1 MTPEPSKS
9 GIATLLPFWK
19 IGLAGSLSLSAFLVA
34 GVAQANPVPNHPP
47 DRAVQPEQFI
57 AEEQDRLTHMQVGS
71 QEMQALPTAI
81 AATSSAS
88 PSFLLPPQLKPAVE
102 ASPTRYLSEDELIQQ
117 MTGKATVPG
126 VKPAETKLPA
136 FAPPGSTAARSAPPV
151 ASSTSKPAPK
161 TPILVTAGTNSDLGL
176 RLFAP
181 AATNACGA
189 TCDPSLLPVPSSPQL
204 RSPSLAQATP
214 PPPYLTLPAPM
225 PDGSQSPGFAQPG
238 FTQPGFAQ
246 PGFAQPGFT
255 QPGLGQPGFTQPGL
269 AQPGFAQPGFTQPGF
284 AQPGF
289 AQPGFTQPGLAQP
302 GFAQP
307 GFAQPAT
314 SSPASIQ
321 PPGLRSQIETVPAPR
336 RTLLRTT
343 ALSDP
348 SIRLQ
353 GVYLYQGDEGSARAR
368 LSISYPLT
376 PNFLFGATFDL
387 TDGNAF
393 ADSRTQGFSVNEL
406 YFAASLPQLPNL
418 RFVVGQLD
426 LTSYFDR
433 NSFAKDGATH
443 FFNTV
448 FQTNPALSAT
458 GISSR
463 PAALVNWTLTDN
475 IEAKAAV
482 FSSSRDLSDF
492 SLDGFAG
499 EVGIRYGN
507 AVIRATYA
515 SARDAGSR
523 DGFQEIF
530 QVDRGNGV
538 TGPLADDREE
548 SYGLNGELFIP
559 SLKMGVFA
567 RYGRYNNAAISRS
580 AETYN
585 LGVSFLDLFAPDDR
599 LGLAY
604 GRGLSNGAL
613 RQQVDGKDPDVLE
626 LFYDFRFLPNLR
638 LGFSIQERNQFSE
651 IVAGV
656 RVKTEFDVT
665 PRGRGGQ

>member
-1 MTPEPSKS
+1 MTPELSKS
-9 GIATLLPFWK
+9 GVSTLLPSWK
-19 IGLAGSLSLSAFLVA
+19 IGLAGSLSLSVFLTV
-34 GVAQANPVPNHPP
+34 GVAHASPVPNHSP
-47 DRAVQPEQFI
+47 DRPVQSPEQVM
-57 AEEQDRLTHMQVGS
+57 AEEQARLAQTQVDYQDGVQS
-71 QEMQALPTAI
+71 PPTAI
-81 AATSSAS
+81 AATSSVSPSSAS
-88 PSFLLPPQLKPAVE
+88 PSFLLPLQSKPSE
-102 ASPTRYLSEDELIQQ
+102 ASSQARYASEDDLIQQ
-117 MTGKATVPG
+117 VTGKATVPSA
-126 VKPAETKLPA
+126 KPAETLPT
-136 FAPPGSTAARSAPPV
+136 FAPPSSTAAARSTPSV
-151 ASSTSKPAPK
+151 AKSANRPAPK

-176 RLFAP
+176 KLFAP
-181 AATNACGA
+181 ASTNGCGA
-189 TCDPSLLPVPSSPQL
+189 NCEPSLLPVPSSPQL
-204 RSPSLAQATP
+204 RSRSLAQSTP
-214 PPPYLTLPAPM
+214 PPPYLTLPAPV
-225 PDGSQSPGFAQPG
+225 PDDSPSPSL
-238 FTQPGFAQ
+238 
-246 PGFAQPGFT
+246 T
-255 QPGLGQPGFTQPGL
+255 QPGLTQPGL
-269 AQPGFAQPGFTQPGF
+269 AQPGL
-284 AQPGF
+284 
-289 AQPGFTQPGLAQP
+289 TQPGLAQP
-302 GFAQP
+302 GLT
-307 GFAQPAT
+307 QPAT

-321 PPGLRSQIETVPAPR
+321 PPGLRTQSESVPAPR

-406 YFAASLPQLPNL
+406 YFAASLPDLPNL

-538 TGPLADDREE
+538 TGPLASDREE

-559 SLKMGVFA
+559 SLKMGIFA
-567 RYGRYNNAAISRS
+567 RYGRYTNAAISRS

-585 LGVSFLDLFAPDDR
+585 LGVSFLDLFVPDDR

-613 RQQVDGKDPDVLE
+613 RQQADDKDPDVLE

-665 PRGRGGQ
+665 PRGRGVQ